1 MRKVSLML
9 LFMAVAFLVVHMPL
23 AGCGAET
30 DPPGEG
36 EVLPDFTLSL
46 PDDLGEK
53 QYLGQDEKGSFKI
66 PQIKA
71 DLVIVEIF
79 SMYCPYCQKEAPVVN
94 ELYQAINSRPDIKSR
109 VKMIGIGVGNTPYEV
124 KLFKDRYQVPFP
136 LFPDSDF
143 AIHKLLGEVRT
154 PFFLAIRIAD
164 DRSHKIIYSELGSF
178 GDPQDFLQT
187 LLQKSQLEGG
197 N

>member
-36 EVLPDFTLSL
+36 EVLPDFTLTP
-46 PDDLGEK
+46 PDDPGEK
-53 QYLGQDEKGSFKI
+53 QYLGLDERDPFKI
-66 PQIKA
+66 SQIKA

-79 SMYCPYCQKEAPVVN
+79 SMYCPYCQKEAPAVN
-94 ELYQAINSRPDIKSR
+94 QLYQAIHRSDLQDR
-109 VKMIGIGVGNTPYEV
+109 VKLIGIGVGNTPYEV
-124 KLFKDRYQVPFP
+124 KLFKERYEIPFP

-143 AIHKLLGEVRT
+143 AIHRLLGEVRT
-154 PFFLAIRIAD
+154 PFFLGIRID
-164 DRSHKIIYSELGSF
+164 PDGSHQIIYSELGSF
-178 GDPQDFLQT
+178 GDPQDFLEK
-187 LLQKSQLEGG
+187 LLQKSQLEGEK
-197 N
+197 